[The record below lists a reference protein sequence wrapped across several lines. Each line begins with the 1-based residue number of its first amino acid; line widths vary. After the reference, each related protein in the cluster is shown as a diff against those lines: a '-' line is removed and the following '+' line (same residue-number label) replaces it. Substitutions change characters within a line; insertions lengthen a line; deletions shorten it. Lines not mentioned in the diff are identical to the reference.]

1 MEIALTIV
9 GIIGIAV
16 ILHKVFNSQAAEN
29 LGNSRKP
36 SHQRVIKK
44 TS

>member
-1 MEIALTIV
+1 MEILLTIV
-9 GIIGIAV
+9 GVIGIAV
-16 ILHKVFNSQAAEN
+16 VLHKTFNSERSQN

-44 TS
+44 AH